1 MEYSNHRAAIVLYR
15 GGTRTEKIVLDYE
28 ASEGL
33 EKALGRRGYP
43 MRLCKVL
50 ADEAVTVVATGSEIR
65 KFSRF

>member
-33 EKALGRRGYP
+33 EKALGRLGYP

-50 ADEAVTVVATGSEIR
+50 ADEAVTVVATGSEIL
-65 KFSRF
+65 KISRF